1 MKECCSSSMPLIISS
16 LALHHIVNHM
26 IVQCHRRLTKPKL
39 GKVKCH
45 PQIRF
50 QIRGGLVGNCN
61 TCSRCEAAGVHV
73 QKTMSSRHCIL
84 PVPGIINAGR
94 NYTNCLLGCRFGL
107 TEAQRPCGAINFLLL
122 AVSGDLAGTDQFV
135 GVKIQSTALRVECW
149 NQETYLESPF
159 WKLTR

>member
-1 MKECCSSSMPLIISS
+1 MPLIISS
-16 LALHHIVNHM
+16 LALHHVVNHM

-107 TEAQRPCGAINFLLL
+107 TEAQRPCGAINLLRL
-122 AVSGDLAGTDQFV
+122 STVSYGQEARRLECTKRYEDPP
-135 GVKIQSTALRVECW
+135 STVSINRRHPLIAAEI
-149 NQETYLESPF
+149 
-159 WKLTR
+159 

>member
-1 MKECCSSSMPLIISS
+1 MRSFSTRAMHRLIECS
-16 LALHHIVNHM
+16 LDHRERALLLVHAIDHFFSCIASHCQSCDCAM
-26 IVQCHRRLTKPKL
+26 RLTKPKL
-39 GKVKCH
+39 GKVKWH

-84 PVPGIINAGR
+84 PAPGIINAGR

-107 TEAQRPCGAINFLLL
+107 TEAQRPCGAINLGWCLKTRNKNVALLL
-122 AVSGDLAGTDQFV
+122 RCENV
-135 GVKIQSTALRVECW
+135 GYHRIS
-149 NQETYLESPF
+149 
-159 WKLTR
+159 

>member
-1 MKECCSSSMPLIISS
+1 MPLIISS
-16 LALHHIVNHM
+16 LALHHVVNHM

-84 PVPGIINAGR
+84 PAPGTINAGR

-107 TEAQRPCGAINFLLL
+107 TEAQRPCGAINLGDALLCTDRRWNQPVPRC
-122 AVSGDLAGTDQFV
+122 VSGT
-135 GVKIQSTALRVECW
+135 E
-149 NQETYLESPF
+149 NESPHLLNLHRKCF
-159 WKLTR
+159 CVL

>member
-16 LALHHIVNHM
+16 LALHHVVNHM
-26 IVQCHRRLTKPKL
+26 IVQCHRRSTKPKL

-84 PVPGIINAGR
+84 PAPGIINAGR

-107 TEAQRPCGAINFLLL
+107 TEAQRPCGAINLISIFNCMPTKPRFTLTAGRFVFFEL
-122 AVSGDLAGTDQFV
+122 A
-135 GVKIQSTALRVECW
+135 
-149 NQETYLESPF
+149 
-159 WKLTR
+159 TRLFFRH